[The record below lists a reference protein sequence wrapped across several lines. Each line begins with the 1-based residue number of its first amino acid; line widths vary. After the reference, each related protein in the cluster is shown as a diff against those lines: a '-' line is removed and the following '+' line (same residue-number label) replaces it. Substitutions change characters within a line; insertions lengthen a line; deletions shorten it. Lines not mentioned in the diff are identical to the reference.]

1 MVLIL
6 DTHTLL
12 WFMTGGKLVGKR
24 ALDFIEKTDYPL
36 VIPSIVLAEIKHLAA
51 RERISVPFSRVL
63 DLLQDDSRF
72 LIYPLDLDVLEIMPT
87 NLEIHDAIICGTAIV
102 YDKILEEDVIV
113 LTKDEAIRKSGIVKT
128 AW

>member
-1 MVLIL
+1 M
-6 DTHTLL
+6 
-12 WFMTGGKLVGKR
+12 GKR